1 MTPPVNGRLLAVTG
15 GHRYDVG
22 AFTDLL
28 AATCDAL
35 GWTYDHVEHPD
46 AQSMLHPASARD
58 YDAVLLHDLP
68 GLRLARGS
76 EPELV
81 EPSESE
87 RLAIAELFDHG
98 IGVVATHHAL
108 AGWPTWDAWAT
119 ALGGRF
125 LYAPGTLRGRATP
138 ASGYRMATYRVAPFG
153 SHPVC
158 EGVEPFDVT
167 DELYLCPVFER
178 EIVPLLAT
186 DADTSPAVMIDT
198 HREVTIGEQVPA
210 PHQEGSPFVG
220 WAHAAGRS
228 PVVYVLPGHTGDTMA
243 HPMYRRLISNALGW
257 VASPAA
263 HAWAA
268 SVAQPVDPRA

>member
-158 EGVEPFDVT
+158 EGVEPFDKGVMK
-167 DELYLCPVFER
+167 DGVIYRNDHGSDDSAHGEG
-178 EIVPLLAT
+178 LLGRGA
-186 DADTSPAVMIDT
+186 SLRT
-198 HREVTIGEQVPA
+198 HRGGNVIAQRPLRRTRAPARPEGAGDGRRWRPSAASAAWWEQV
-210 PHQEGSPFVG
+210 ERVRSD
-220 WAHAAGRS
+220 GR
-228 PVVYVLPGHTGDTMA
+228 
-243 HPMYRRLISNALGW
+243 
-257 VASPAA
+257 
-263 HAWAA
+263 
-268 SVAQPVDPRA
+268 